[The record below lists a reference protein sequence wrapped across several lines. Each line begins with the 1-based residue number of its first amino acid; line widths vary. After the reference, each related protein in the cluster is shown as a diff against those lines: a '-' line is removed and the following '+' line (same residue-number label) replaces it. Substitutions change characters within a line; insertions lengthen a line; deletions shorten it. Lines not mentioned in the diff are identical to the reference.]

1 MKILSQ
7 NSQNLM
13 KKKASYIWGFWT
25 KSHENNFIKEIPL
38 KTNPSKFVEKFQN
51 LKIWLKFAP
60 GNRQVVSRFSKNR
73 PTCGDFDFFFPDPQ
87 LHHTFKPIRDLLCTF
102 SYCSVL
108 SIYMIYN
115 IY

>member
-38 KTNPSKFVEKFQN
+38 KTNRSKVVKKFQN
-51 LKIWLKFAP
+51 LKIWLKFAT
-60 GNRQVVSRFSKNR
+60 GNRQVGSRFSKNR
-73 PTCGDFDFFFPDPQ
+73 PTCCDFDFFFQTPNFIKFLNP
-87 LHHTFKPIRDLLCTF
+87 
-102 SYCSVL
+102 
-108 SIYMIYN
+108 
-115 IY
+115 